1 MSLDEV
7 VRYPEGITPHG
18 AYHLLR
24 GDLPIVSFHA
34 HDDSIDFRVLGGL
47 AAPFHDRRKAAPVVK
62 GLRGLIAPWQYATQK
77 GATQHGVDTV
87 SSLFDQGEI
96 TGDVEFTGPNAKA
109 VRRLVRDWIAANEHM
124 KTAEVAVLTQE
135 MGRWSTDVRWGQTP
149 PDKILGAH
157 RKRQPF
163 TQSWFYDS
171 AFWRGEDVFDS
182 FRIIY
187 DDAVTDSFA
196 TETESGLGDDWDIAY
211 YGDGGGGAYV
221 TSHHDI
227 AWADDDMDPVGAGG
241 RDAIFRRSDFV
252 SDTDNMVV
260 EIGWGG
266 DVRDDDAFVDLWGRM
281 SNVGTVGDDGIRLRI
296 GHDQATLSYFIDSTE
311 TVIRQFPIA
320 PSPSGPYP
328 WPPTAYLLRYPPRWR
343 MVCGDDD
350 NPRLIKVFR
359 DGVLVQTAIANGAL
373 IGPGYRRA
381 GCGLHVNESGTD
393 FRALLFESAIGIVEW
408 SAAANRPATHSGFVR
423 VTNLGDQDMPLRY
436 TCFGPGTFFF
446 ANGPGSSD
454 YIRFGTLLPNQVMQ
468 VNTDGE
474 KRPVTDM
481 TSVPVA
487 PQALNQYQ
495 QALKDFISFATAGN
509 VPPLLQQIESM
520 FGILP
525 PQGHPYTLLSGS
537 VTNHIPA
544 MSPGKPPQEHAVA
557 VRIEGGNA
565 SSMILAAGTPL
576 RRWPL

>member
-171 AFWRGEDVFDS
+171 AFWRGDDVFDS

-187 DDAVTDSFA
+187 DAAAEDFNYTTTGGLSGNWDAAD
-196 TETESGLGDDWDIAY
+196 
-211 YGDGGGGAYV
+211 YGDGGGDVLVDGQLVFDRDPEDPVGSGGRDFIFRFDDFDTDTNNQVVEMTFGAGSSLYAIV
-221 TSHHDI
+221 NAVAASLATDFDL
-227 AWADDDMDPVGAGG
+227 WARMPVGGTLGEDGVRLRIGFLTMRLSYFVGGVETVLREWPSGTAPTPGDKFTLVAGYEGNERLFRVYRNGAELQSVLESGTGSPVGAGNRCAG
-241 RDAIFRRSDFV
+241 VALHI
-252 SDTDNMVV
+252 NPVV
-260 EIGWGG
+260 NTLLINRVPLGV
-266 DVRDDDAFVDLWGRM
+266 VR
-281 SNVGTVGDDGIRLRI
+281 
-296 GHDQATLSYFIDSTE
+296 
-311 TVIRQFPIA
+311 
-320 PSPSGPYP
+320 
-328 WPPTAYLLRYPPRWR
+328 
-343 MVCGDDD
+343 
-350 NPRLIKVFR
+350 
-359 DGVLVQTAIANGAL
+359 
-373 IGPGYRRA
+373 
-381 GCGLHVNESGTD
+381 
-393 FRALLFESAIGIVEW
+393 W
-408 SAAANRPATHSGFVR
+408 SAGDNTDSANQSGFVKF
-423 VTNLGDQDMPLRY
+423 TNLGDQDMPLRY

-446 ANGPGSSD
+446 HNGPGSPE
-454 YIRFGTLLPNQVMQ
+454 YVRFGPLLPNQVMM

-481 TSVPVA
+481 TSVPAA

-495 QALKDFISFATAGN
+495 QALKDFINFATAGN

-525 PQGHPYTLLSGS
+525 PQGHPYTLLAGS
-537 VTNHIPA
+537 ITNHIPA

-565 SSMILAAGTPL
+565 SSMILATGTPL